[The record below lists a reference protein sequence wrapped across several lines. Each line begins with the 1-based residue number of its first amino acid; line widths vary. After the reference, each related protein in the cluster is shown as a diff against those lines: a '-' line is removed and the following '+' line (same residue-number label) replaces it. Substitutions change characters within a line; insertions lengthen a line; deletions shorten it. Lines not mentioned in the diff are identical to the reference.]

1 MDLEQLKQ
9 QYNNIPLELK
19 QMKRW
24 VCYKVE
30 GTNDGKTTK
39 RPYNALNGAMAKVN
53 DELTWT
59 KFNIALNGC
68 VKYNCDGIGFILGAG
83 IFGID
88 LDNHPDM
95 DGNYPMTEDD
105 FKVLTNEFVTTLNS
119 YSEYSQ
125 SGKGVHIICKGTL
138 PEGARRKGSVEMY
151 DNGRF
156 FAFTGNVINNT
167 LINERSV
174 EVVPLWEKYINVE
187 KPKFEAK
194 EKNDSNFKPINNR
207 GFYEEL
213 DLSDEEIIDIAINSS
228 SGDAFYRYWHDGDI
242 SMNKNDNSSADMSFC
257 NMLAFWCN
265 KDKAQMDRIFRNSAL
280 YREKW
285 DELRGKQTYG
295 EITINAACN
304 NVQEGYVK
312 RKYVDIEAIHIKDKI
327 NYNNSTNTDNIPYHK
342 PSYDGSEMN
351 IDEDGEP
358 IFHIKKI
365 FGDYP
370 YTDTG
375 NAMRFYE
382 YFGSIFKYNVT
393 DKVIMFWTGQT
404 WIKDGKDII
413 RKYAN
418 KFIDIL
424 KQELKTLE
432 EEIEK
437 AQKDGKKDA
446 AKILYKKYS
455 ECMGNIQRVSNKAG
469 KDAMLTEFKAL
480 YDIPINSYEFDYDD
494 YLLNTK
500 SGVVNLKTG
509 EVLPYSKDL
518 LLSKNTN
525 IAVSYEE
532 PTIWLQFLHSVF
544 KTKDDNEEETQNII
558 KSLQTCLG
566 YSLTGSTKEQV
577 MFLLYGNGSNGKSTL
592 TEIIAHILGDYGD
605 NIASSVLLQQKAANN
620 AAIYSI
626 AKLQGKRFV
635 ETGETDDGGKL
646 AESQVKILTGGD
658 TISAQFKFGNEF
670 SFRPKFKIW
679 MSTNNKPTIRGTDLG
694 IWRRI
699 FMFPFTNTF
708 TEKEKDKN
716 LFDKLKAESDRI
728 LGWCIQGYKIYQETG
743 NLFKSETSVQA
754 VQEYKEQMDVIS
766 QFISRECDV
775 NPGARI
781 DCRELYEAYKDWAN
795 NNVEFVIKESKFMLE
810 LQAKGFKT
818 ETTTG
823 KKKIYVG
830 ISLIGKLTIRKNYA

>member
-53 DELTWT
+53 DELTWS

-68 VKYNCDGIGFILGAG
+68 VKYHCDGIGFILGAG

-88 LDNHPDM
+88 LDNHADV
-95 DGNYPMTEDD
+95 DGNYPMTDD
-105 FKVLTNEFVTTLNS
+105 EFKVLINEFVSTLDS

-125 SGKGVHIICKGTL
+125 SGKGVHIICRGAL

-167 LINERSV
+167 LINERSL
-174 EVVPLWEKYINVE
+174 EVVPLWEKYVNVE

-194 EKNDSNFKPINNR
+194 EKSNYRPVNR
-207 GFYEEL
+207 GYFEEL
-213 DLSDEEIIDIAINSS
+213 DLSDEEIIDIALNSA
-228 SGDAFYRYWHDGDI
+228 SGDIFYKYYHDGDI
-242 SMNKNDNSSADMSFC
+242 SMNNNDNSSADMSFC

-265 KDKAQMDRIFRNSAL
+265 KDKAQMDRIFRHSAL

-285 DELRGKQTYG
+285 DEMRGKLTYG
-295 EITINAACN
+295 EITINTACN

-312 RKYVDIEAIHIKDKI
+312 RKYININDLHIKDRVH
-327 NYNNSTNTDNIPYHK
+327 YNNNEEEKTPIIV

-351 IDEDGEP
+351 IDDEGEP

-382 YFGSIFKYNVT
+382 YFGSLFKYNVT
-393 DKVIMFWTGQT
+393 DKIMMFWTGKT
-404 WIKDGKDII
+404 WIKDSKDII

-418 KFIDIL
+418 KFIEIL
-424 KQELKTLE
+424 KIEADALME
-432 EEIEK
+432 EVEK
-437 AQKDGKKDA
+437 ATKEGKKDLSKA
-446 AKILYKKYS
+446 LFKKYS
-455 ECMGNIQRVSNKAG
+455 ECLSNIQRVSNKAG

-500 SGVVNLKTG
+500 SGVINLKTSEILG
-509 EVLPYSKDL
+509 YNKNL

-525 IAVSYEE
+525 IEVSYEE
-532 PTIWLQFLHSVF
+532 PTVWLKFLHSVF
-544 KTKDDNEEETQNII
+544 KNKDEQETENII
-558 KSLQTCLG
+558 NSLQTCLG
-566 YSLTGSTKEQV
+566 YSLSGSTKEQV

-592 TEIIAHILGDYGD
+592 TEIIAYILGDYGD

-620 AAIYSI
+620 SAIYSI

-679 MSTNNKPTIRGTDLG
+679 MSTNNKPVIRGTDLG
-694 IWRRI
+694 IWRRM
-699 FMFPFTNTF
+699 FMFPFMNTF
-708 TEKEKDKN
+708 TEKEKDKD
-716 LFDKLKAESDRI
+716 LLDKLKAEGSKI
-728 LGWCIQGYKIYQETG
+728 LGWCIKGFQKYQEEG
-743 NLFKSETSVQA
+743 GLLSAETLKKA
-754 VQEYKEQMDVIS
+754 TQEYKEQMDVIA
-766 QFISRECDV
+766 QFINRECEIAD
-775 NPGARI
+775 GARI
-781 DCRELYEAYKDWAN
+781 DCKELYNAYKDWAMD
-795 NNVEFVIKESKFMLE
+795 NVEFCIKESKFMEDLKT
-810 LQAKGFKT
+810 KGFLV
-818 ETTTG
+818 ESASS
-823 KKKIYVG
+823 KKKYYVG
-830 ISLIGKLTIRKNYA
+830 ISLIGKVTIRRNYE

>member
-1 MDLEQLKQ
+1 MDLEKLKE

-53 DELTWT
+53 DELTWS

-88 LDNHPDM
+88 LDNHADAN
-95 DGNYPMTEDD
+95 GEYPMTDD
-105 FKVLTNEFVTTLNS
+105 EFKVLVNEFVTTLDS

-125 SGKGVHIICKGTL
+125 SGKGVHIICKGEL
-138 PEGARRKGSVEMY
+138 PEGGRRKGSVEMY

-156 FAFTGNVINNT
+156 FAFTGNTINNT
-167 LINERSV
+167 LINERTSQ
-174 EVVPLWEKYINVE
+174 VVGLWEKYINVE

-194 EKNDSNFKPINNR
+194 EEGYFKPSNR

-213 DLSDEEIIDIAINSS
+213 DLSDEEIIENAYNSA
-228 SGDAFYRYWHDGDI
+228 SGSIFYKYYHDGDI
-242 SMNKNDNSSADMSFC
+242 SMNNNDNSSADMSFC

-265 KDKAQMDRIFRNSAL
+265 KDKAQMDRIFRHSAL

-285 DELRGKQTYG
+285 DEYRGKLTYG

-312 RKYVDIEAIHIKDKI
+312 RKYVDTQKIHIKDKL
-327 NYNNSTNTDNIPYHK
+327 NYNKDKGESPKIIA
-342 PSYDGSEMN
+342 PSYDGSQMN

-382 YFGSIFKYNVT
+382 YFGSLFKYNVT
-393 DKVIMFWTGQT
+393 DKIIMFWTGQT
-404 WIKDGKDII
+404 WIRDAKDII

-418 KFIDIL
+418 KFIEIL
-424 KQELKTLE
+424 QTEADSILE
-432 EEIEK
+432 EVERV
-437 AQKDGKKDA
+437 QKDGKKDE
-446 AKILYKKYS
+446 AKLLYKKYS
-455 ECMGNIQRVSNKAG
+455 ECVSNIQRVSNKAG

-509 EVLPYSKDL
+509 EILGYNKDL

-525 IAVSYEE
+525 VEVSYEE
-532 PTIWLQFLHSVF
+532 PTVWLKFLHSVF
-544 KTKDDNEEETQNII
+544 KNRDEVETQNII
-558 KSLQTCLG
+558 NSLQTCLG

-592 TEIIAHILGDYGD
+592 TEIIAHIMGDYGD

-620 AAIYSI
+620 SAIYSI

-679 MSTNNKPTIRGTDLG
+679 MSTNNKPVIRGTDLG

-708 TEKEKDKN
+708 TEKEKDKD
-716 LFDKLKAESDRI
+716 LLDKLKAEGSKI
-728 LGWCIQGYKIYQETG
+728 LGWCIQGYQKYQEAGDLLKATTLK
-743 NLFKSETSVQA
+743 NA
-754 VQEYKEQMDVIS
+754 VQEYKEQMDVIA
-766 QFISRECDV
+766 QFINRECEV
-775 NPGARI
+775 TAGARI
-781 DCRELYEAYKDWAN
+781 DCKELYNAYKDWAMD
-795 NNVEFVIKESKFMLE
+795 NVEFCIKESKFMEDLKT
-810 LQAKGFKT
+810 KGFPVDST
-818 ETTTG
+818 SQ
-823 KKKIYVG
+823 KKKYYIG
-830 ISLIGKLTIRKNYA
+830 ISLIGHVTIRKNYA

>member
-1 MDLEQLKQ
+1 MDIEQLKQ

-53 DELTWT
+53 DELTWS

-88 LDNHPDM
+88 LDNHPDLE
-95 DGNYPMTEDD
+95 GNYPMTEED
-105 FKVLTNEFVTTLNS
+105 FKVLTDEFVTTLNS

-125 SGKGVHIICKGTL
+125 SGKGVHIICKGSL

-194 EKNDSNFKPINNR
+194 ESSYYKPSTVNR
-207 GFYEEL
+207 GYYEEL
-213 DLSDEEIIDIAINSS
+213 DLSDEEIIDIALNSN
-228 SGDAFYRYWHDGDI
+228 SGDTFYKYYHDGDI
-242 SMNKNDNSSADMSFC
+242 SMNNNDNSSADMSFC

-295 EITINAACN
+295 EITLTAACN

-312 RKYVDIEAIHIKDKI
+312 RQKVDIETFHVRDKI
-327 NYNNSTNTDNIPYHK
+327 NYNKQEGKKDVLIK

-351 IDEDGEP
+351 IDEEGEP

-365 FGDYP
+365 FGEYS

-382 YFGSIFKYNVT
+382 YFGSVFKYNVT

-404 WIKDGKDII
+404 WIRDSKDII

-418 KFIDIL
+418 KFIEIL
-424 KQELKTLE
+424 KQEAEAIE
-432 EEIEK
+432 EEIDK
-437 AQKDGKKDA
+437 AQKDGKKDE
-446 AKILYKKYS
+446 AKMLMRKYS
-455 ECMGNIQRVSNKAG
+455 DCLGNVQRVANKAG

-480 YDIPINSYEFDYDD
+480 YDIPINSYEFDRDD

-500 SGVVNLKTG
+500 SGVVDLRNGK
-509 EVLPYSKDL
+509 VVPYNKDL

-525 IAVSYEE
+525 IEVSYEE
-532 PTIWLQFLHSVF
+532 PTIWLNFLHSVF
-544 KTKDDNEEETQNII
+544 KVAGDEEETQNII
-558 KSLQTCLG
+558 NSLQTCLG

-605 NIASSVLLQQKAANN
+605 NIASSILLQQKAANN
-620 AAIYSI
+620 SAIYSI

-699 FMFPFTNTF
+699 FMFPFENTF

-716 LFDKLKAESDRI
+716 LLDKLKAESDRI
-728 LGWCIQGYKIYQETG
+728 LGWCIKGYQLYQENG
-743 NLFKSETSVQA
+743 DLLRPEKLRAA
-754 VQEYKEQMDVIS
+754 VQEYKEQMDVLT
-766 QFISRECDV
+766 QFINRECEL

-781 DCRELYEAYKDWAN
+781 ECKELYEAYKNWAL
-795 NNVEFVIKESKFMLE
+795 NNVEFCMKESKFMLE
-810 LQAKGFKT
+810 LQAKGI
-818 ETTTG
+818 TT
-823 KKKIYVG
+823 KVSSNKIKYYVG
-830 ISLIGKLTIRKNYA
+830 IGIIGRTTIRSNYV

>member
-1 MDLEQLKQ
+1 MDLEQLKL
-9 QYNNIPLELK
+9 QYNNIPFELK

-39 RPYNALNGAMAKVN
+39 RPYNALNGSMAKVN
-53 DELTWT
+53 DELTWS

-88 LDNHPDM
+88 LDNHADLN
-95 DGNYPMTEDD
+95 GNYPMTDD
-105 FKVLTNEFVTTLNS
+105 EFKGLINEFVSTLNS

-125 SGKGVHIICKGTL
+125 SGKGVHIICKGSL
-138 PEGARRKGSVEMY
+138 PDGARRKGSVEMY

-174 EVVPLWEKYINVE
+174 EVIPLWEKYINVE

-194 EKNDSNFKPINNR
+194 ESTYKKPINR
-207 GFYEEL
+207 GYYEEL
-213 DLSDEEIIDIAINSS
+213 DMSDEEIIDLAINSA
-228 SGDAFYRYWHDGDI
+228 SGDIFYRYWHDGDI
-242 SMNKNDNSSADMSFC
+242 TMNNNDNSSADMSFC

-265 KDKAQMDRIFRNSAL
+265 KDKAQMDRIFRHSAL

-285 DELRGKQTYG
+285 DEMRGQKTYG
-295 EITINAACN
+295 EITLESACN

-312 RKYVDIEAIHIKDKI
+312 RKYVNIEDIHIKDKI
-327 NYNNSTNTDNIPYHK
+327 NYNKGAGQQVAPIK

-351 IDEDGEP
+351 IDDEGEP

-365 FGDYP
+365 FGEYP

-404 WIKDGKDII
+404 WIKDAKDII

-424 KQELKTLE
+424 KVEADAML

-437 AQKDGKKDA
+437 ATKEGKKDI
-446 AKILYKKYS
+446 AKLLFKKYTD
-455 ECMGNIQRVSNKAG
+455 CMSNIQRVSNKAG

-500 SGVVNLKTG
+500 SGVVNLKTS
-509 EVLPYSKDL
+509 EVLGYNKDL

-525 IAVSYEE
+525 VPVSYEE
-532 PTIWLQFLHSVF
+532 PTIWLKFLHSVF
-544 KTKDDNEEETQNII
+544 KQEDEKETENII
-558 KSLQTCLG
+558 NSLQTCLG

-577 MFLLYGNGSNGKSTL
+577 MFLLFGNGSNGKSTL

-620 AAIYSI
+620 SAIYSI

-679 MSTNNKPTIRGTDLG
+679 MSTNNKPVIRGTDLG

-699 FMFPFTNTF
+699 FMFPFVNTF
-708 TEKEKDKN
+708 TEKEKDKD
-716 LFDKLKAESDRI
+716 LLDKLKAESDRI
-728 LGWCIQGYKIYQETG
+728 LGWCIKGFQKYQEAGDLLKAITLK
-743 NLFKSETSVQA
+743 NA
-754 VQEYKEQMDVIS
+754 VQEYKEQMDVIT
-766 QFISRECDV
+766 QFINRECEV
-775 NPGARI
+775 TQGARI
-781 DCRELYEAYKDWAN
+781 DCKELYNAYKIWAMD
-795 NNVEFVIKESKFMLE
+795 NVEFCIKESKFMEDLKT
-810 LQAKGFKT
+810 KGFPV
-818 ETTTG
+818 ESSSQ
-823 KKKIYVG
+823 KKKFYVG
-830 ISLIGKLTIRKNYA
+830 LSLIGRVTIRKNYE